1 MLKKNIVTILDI
13 GSTKVVCIIAK
24 LMNNKKYEVVG
35 IGYTRAEGIRS
46 GIISDLVLAQ
56 KSISSAVSEAEKM
69 SGTKASR
76 AYVTVSSNSLISQ
89 HIVSEISVAGRDIT
103 NKDLN
108 KLLLDAIHVCKNQ
121 QLEIIHTF
129 ACDYIL
135 DGHRGIINPTGMYGN
150 KLGCR
155 FNILSAPSNNLLNL
169 HTCIV
174 KAGLEIENYVS
185 AGYAAGLACLTSD
198 ETETGVTLIDFG
210 AGVTSFAVFEKSQLI
225 YADAVPIGGS
235 HITSDIAKVL
245 YISTN
250 EAERI
255 KNLYGGVISTDLDVN
270 EIISLQTANDD
281 EHHETNRAKL
291 IEIIQAR
298 VEEIVDLIEEKL
310 KDHYN
315 CKKKVVITGGVSRTL
330 RLKEFLVNKMNTKVS
345 IGYPKKTSMMKNQN
359 NSLELATALGVLV
372 HVNENVIGQVEDIFN
387 QKRSNSIQNLFSWI
401 KKTFF

>member
-13 GSTKVVCIIAK
+13 GSTKIVCIIAK

-69 SGTKASR
+69 SGVKASR

-150 KLGCR
+150 KLGCK

-185 AGYAAGLACLTSD
+185 AGYAAGLACLTND

-225 YADAVPIGGS
+225 YVDAIPIGGN

-245 YISTN
+245 YVSIN

-255 KNLYGGVISTDLDVN
+255 KNLYGGVISTELDAN

-298 VEEIVDLIEEKL
+298 VEEIVQLIEEKL

-330 RLKEFLVNKMNTKVS
+330 RLKEFLIHKMNTKVS

-372 HVNENVIGQVEDIFN
+372 HINENVIGQVEDIFN